1 MFVKAILVYIASLS
15 GVFLHK
21 YTKAEIDSN
30 IKKVTLLKT
39 VLFWIVLFAFLA
51 YNYTA
56 FNFWVIPASILVLF
70 MVNYLP
76 QRMIWKLDIR
86 SLVDMLIQNI
96 PMGFALSGNTAIFM
110 FAYYIAESSL
120 FSSSNKMK
128 DSLSVAALSQIPF
141 ISAALVNNYYQIP
154 VSITAG
160 FLIFLAIKKAVIL
173 KSVWNEKQ

>member
-1 MFVKAILVYIASLS
+1 MFVEAILIYIASLS

-30 IKKVTLLKT
+30 IKKITLLKT
-39 VLFWIVLFAFLA
+39 VLFWIVLFVFLA
-51 YNYTA
+51 YNYTT
-56 FNFWVIPASILVLF
+56 FNFWIIPASMFVLF
-70 MVNYLP
+70 LINYLP
-76 QRMIWKLDIR
+76 QRIKWRLDSR
-86 SLVDMLIQNI
+86 SLIDMLIQNI
-96 PMGFALSGNTAIFM
+96 PMGFAMSGNTAIFM

-128 DSLSVAALSQIPF
+128 DSLSIAALSQIPF
-141 ISAALVNNYYQIP
+141 ISAVLVNSYYQIP

-160 FLIFLAIKKAVIL
+160 FLVFLAIKKAVIL